1 MIHLEHRD
9 SVAVLRIEHGKAN
22 AADSELFDDL
32 VRRLDEVEQSAA
44 TAVVLT
50 GTGKIFSAGVD
61 LFRVLDGGSAYLRDF
76 LPRLSA
82 GLERLLTLPRPVVAA
97 VNGHAIAGGCVLA
110 CACDR
115 RLMADPGGVIGL
127 TELLVGVPF
136 PVAALE
142 TVRELLPVCHLQDVV
157 YRGRTV
163 SPGEARD
170 IGLVDELV
178 EPGALLERSLASAA
192 ELGAVPAPAFALTK
206 RLLRA
211 PLLARIGRYAGDL
224 DPEVLENWSRPE
236 TLATIR
242 AFLERSVGRGGPQRE
257 GADRGDS

>member
-1 MIHLEHRD
+1 MIHLEPRD

-22 AADSELFDDL
+22 AADVELFDGL
-32 VRRLDEVEQSAA
+32 VQRLEEVERSAA

-50 GTGKIFSAGVD
+50 GTGKMFSAGVD
-61 LFRVLDGGSAYLRDF
+61 LFRVLDGGSAYLREF
-76 LPRLSA
+76 LPKLA
-82 GLERLLTLPRPVVAA
+82 GGLQRLLTFPRPVVAA

-115 RLMADPGGVIGL
+115 RLMAEPGGVIGL

-142 TVRELLPVCHLQDVV
+142 TVRELLPACHLQDLV
-157 YRGRTV
+157 YRGRTLR
-163 SPGEARD
+163 PGEARA

-178 EPGALLERSLASAA
+178 EPGELLERSLATAA
-192 ELGAVPAPAFALTK
+192 ELAAIPEPAFALTK

-211 PLLARIGRYAGDL
+211 PLLERIERYAGEIDAA
-224 DPEVLENWSRPE
+224 VLENWSRPE
-236 TLATIR
+236 TAAAIR
-242 AFLERSVGRGGPQRE
+242 AFLDRTLGGK
-257 GADRGDS
+257 